1 MKPNN
6 RFLWFGA
13 VLTMVA
19 SYFTVVAHNDV
30 AGDILFTF
38 SNFALY
44 YYTVTVIWEYFSRSL
59 NGD

>member
-1 MKPNN
+1 MI
-6 RFLWFGA
+6 
-13 VLTMVA
+13 A